1 MYQVNV
7 IDAVQ
12 SKSVYNH
19 RCIFDE
25 NEARNVMDVGFGE
38 NTLIWPTFEFELCQ
52 IRMIKIVTI
61 IRWSENTAGATYNAV
76 GCETAGY
83 GRWIHIICQLYK
95 H

>member
-38 NTLIWPTFEFELCQ
+38 NTLIWPTFEFEL
-52 IRMIKIVTI
+52 
-61 IRWSENTAGATYNAV
+61 
-76 GCETAGY
+76 
-83 GRWIHIICQLYK
+83 
-95 H
+95 